1 MKTEGIS
8 TVPRRPARAAASTRR
23 QRGAS
28 MIELLVSLLIFAF
41 GTLGIIG
48 MMTRTLGYSQ
58 MSLYRSQ
65 AAALTDDILDRM
77 RADPANARAG
87 NWHAELDD
95 AASTFTGTT
104 IAQQDLKDWK
114 TQVETLLPSGQAEVI
129 VSSGAVTVTIAWH
142 ERNAATTSMVTNSAL

>member
-1 MKTEGIS
+1 MNTMS
-8 TVPRRPARAAASTRR
+8 RRPRLAQASTRR

-48 MMTRTLGYSQ
+48 MMTRTLGYGQ

-77 RADPANARAG
+77 RADSANARAG
-87 NWHAELDD
+87 KWSAELDD
-95 AASTFTGTT
+95 AASSFTKTT
-104 IAQQDLKDWK
+104 IADQDLKEWK
-114 TQVETLLPSGQAEVI
+114 TQVEALLPSGQAEVV
-129 VSSGAVTVTIAWH
+129 VSSGAITITIAWN
-142 ERNAATTSMVTNSAL
+142 ERNGATTSMVTNSAL

>member
-1 MKTEGIS
+1 MKGPH
-8 TVPRRPARAAASTRR
+8 TVTRRPARR

-77 RADPANARAG
+77 RTDVTNARAG
-87 NWHAELDD
+87 NWDTALTN
-95 AASTFTGTT
+95 SGSSFGTT
-104 IAQQDLKDWK
+104 SIAQQDLGEWK
-114 TQVETLLPSGQAEVI
+114 TQVEALLPSGKASVA
-129 VSSGAVTVTIAWH
+129 VTSGAVTVTIAWQ
-142 ERNAATTSMVTNSAL
+142 ERNATATSFVTTSAL